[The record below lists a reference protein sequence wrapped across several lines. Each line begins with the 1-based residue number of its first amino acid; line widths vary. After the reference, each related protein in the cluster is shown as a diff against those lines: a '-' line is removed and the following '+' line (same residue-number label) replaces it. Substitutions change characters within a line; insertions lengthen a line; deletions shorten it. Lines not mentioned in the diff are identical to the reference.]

1 MKITVGEHQLNLN
14 IRYSQRRRTI
24 QLKIVSP
31 EVLDI
36 LAPQNHPIDQIL
48 AVIHQKEGWLIKH
61 LNQIEKL
68 SQIPLNKSLSEG
80 SEILFFGKPH
90 KIRIYTASLIDHID
104 LDEEDIHI
112 YLKDQVSPE
121 YIKTLLKKFYINSA
135 KHLLTERTRYWSALM
150 GVYPQR
156 LRIKEQKT
164 RWGSCSMT
172 GTINYNWQIIMAPPT
187 VIDYLVVHELAHMLI
202 PNHSEKFWQVVSQ
215 YIPNHLIY
223 RKWLKD
229 HGMLMKALF

>member
-14 IRYSQRRRTI
+14 IRYSPRRRTI

-61 LNQIEKL
+61 LNHLKKL
-68 SQIPLNKSLSEG
+68 SQTPLNKSLNEG
-80 SEILFFGKPH
+80 AEILFFGKPH
-90 KIRIYTASLIDHID
+90 RIQIHTSSLIDHID

-112 YLKDQVSPE
+112 YVKGQMSQE
-121 YIKTLLKKFYINSA
+121 YVKTLLKNFYINSA
-135 KHLLTERTRYWSALM
+135 KHLLTERTRYWSALI

-164 RWGSCSMT
+164 RWGSCSVT
-172 GTINYNWQIIMAPPT
+172 GTINYNWQIIMAPPS

-229 HGMLMKALF
+229 HGMIMKALF